1 MRYRHSKYNA
11 KKTVVDG
18 ITFDSQKEARR
29 YGELKIL
36 QKAGKITALKV
47 HPVYSID
54 IEDCHICNVE
64 LDFSYK
70 DDWLRKHN
78 EDVKGRDLPMSR
90 LKRKLLSALYGITVE
105 LT

>member
-1 MRYRHSKYNA
+1 M
-11 KKTVVDG
+11 DG

-36 QKAGKITALKV
+36 ERANRIFALKV
-47 HPVYSID
+47 HPVYSI
-54 IEDCHICNVE
+54 ELKGKKICDVE
-64 LDFSYK
+64 LDFFYREARGK
-70 DDWLRKHN
+70 GLPYLTHY

-90 LKRKLLSALYGITVE
+90 LKRKLIEAMYGIKVE